1 MPISPLQ
8 NYQVQDSNKSKFEKE
23 LFFPVLNS
31 GKKNLPGSVS
41 ISGTVNNFRGIDPII
56 LMDVLMSSLTEGK
69 YKSRKEIT
77 N

>member
-41 ISGTVNNFRGIDPII
+41 ISGTVNNFRDIDPVI